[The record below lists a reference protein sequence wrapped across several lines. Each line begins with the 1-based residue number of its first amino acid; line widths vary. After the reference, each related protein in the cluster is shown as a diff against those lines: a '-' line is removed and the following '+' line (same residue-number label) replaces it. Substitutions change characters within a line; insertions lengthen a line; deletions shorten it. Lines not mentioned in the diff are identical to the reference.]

1 MNGKLEL
8 RKMRRQESASDHS
21 GNSTIK
27 QLKGVGQIGGADS
40 SETVQSQAA
49 TRKNDDASTSE
60 T

>member
-8 RKMRRQESASDHS
+8 RESEKQESASDHS

-27 QLKGVGQIGGADS
+27 QLNGEEQIDVAES
-40 SETVQSQAA
+40 SEAVRFQAA
-49 TRKNDDASTSE
+49 TQKNENASTSK